1 MAQDTVCQEELRQLK
16 KIVLYDKMMAGIYL
30 MALRPLAWPAFLEE
44 SLRGVGETLDV
55 SKVYLFAHRHQTKTM
70 DNIFEWVALG
80 VPASKGGLQ
89 NLRTSV
95 IPWWINTLQSEKL
108 IRLRDIEQIPSE
120 PEREIFRE
128 LGIKSILAIPLF
140 VGTQY
145 YGFLGIDERRCYRDW
160 EELEVDS
167 LHSVAQILTDK
178 LERQRRE
185 RVLLEEKEQQA
196 VRIFL
201 SQKMEAIGM
210 LAAGVSHEINTPIQ
224 YVGDNAHF
232 LREALEQLMALLK
245 QYQNLAEQVRS
256 NCVEEG
262 LLQEIETMEE
272 AMDMA
277 YLEREIPNA
286 INQSLEGISKV
297 SQLVSAMK
305 EFSHP
310 GKDRKGWADINRSI
324 ASTVKI
330 AQNEW
335 KYVAELELDL
345 EKDLPLVYCHIGEI
359 NQVVLNM
366 IINAAQTIKEKAADA
381 DSATSK
387 GKITVRTRL
396 LGDHVSILIEDTG
409 KGIPNVLLDKI
420 FNPFFTTKDLGVG
433 TGQGLAISR
442 EIILQR
448 HSGQINVQSVEGVGT
463 TFTLD
468 LPMGLLEVELDE
480 REGGLA

>member
-1 MAQDTVCQEELRQLK
+1 M
-16 KIVLYDKMMAGIYL
+16 
-30 MALRPLAWPAFLEE
+30 
-44 SLRGVGETLDV
+44 
-55 SKVYLFAHRHQTKTM
+55 
-70 DNIFEWVALG
+70 
-80 VPASKGGLQ
+80 
-89 NLRTSV
+89 
-95 IPWWINTLQSEKL
+95 
-108 IRLRDIEQIPSE
+108 
-120 PEREIFRE
+120 
-128 LGIKSILAIPLF
+128 
-140 VGTQY
+140 
-145 YGFLGIDERRCYRDW
+145 
-160 EELEVDS
+160 
-167 LHSVAQILTDK
+167 
-178 LERQRRE
+178 
-185 RVLLEEKEQQA
+185 
-196 VRIFL
+196 
-201 SQKMEAIGM
+201 
-210 LAAGVSHEINTPIQ
+210 
-224 YVGDNAHF
+224 
-232 LREALEQLMALLK
+232 
-245 QYQNLAEQVRS
+245 RS